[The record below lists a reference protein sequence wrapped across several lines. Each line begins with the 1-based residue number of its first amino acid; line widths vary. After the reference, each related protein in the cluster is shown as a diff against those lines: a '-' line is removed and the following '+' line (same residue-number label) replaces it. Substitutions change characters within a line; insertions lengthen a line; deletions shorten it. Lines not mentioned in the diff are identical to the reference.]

1 MKNLLR
7 NLGIRVLILSR
18 SRSETIH
25 THLLLPDFIEVLVPK
40 SQKEQYAKSIHNPIL
55 TCPDDVKGL
64 GMLRNWVLDNF
75 MEETVIMVDDDIR
88 VCICK
93 TGFRTRNITD
103 PLEFLQVMTNIAVMA
118 KDAGCHCFGMSQTDI
133 RKYNATDPFKL
144 NTWVG
149 CVIGVIGRK
158 YRFRDDPFKVDIDFT
173 LQNLLVDRIV
183 WVDDRYYC
191 YQARDNNRGGNAQ
204 FRSKEGFEKSVD
216 TLLAKWGRYLKKKYH
231 QGQIGLSLQVK
242 RKQVINEI
250 A

>member
-1 MKNLLR
+1 M
-7 NLGIRVLILSR
+7 VILSR
-18 SRSETIH
+18 SRSETIN
-25 THLLLPDFIEVLVPK
+25 THRLLPDFIEVLVPE
-40 SQKEQYAKSIHNPIL
+40 SQRDEYAARLKNPII
-55 TCPDDVKGL
+55 TCPDSVQGL

-75 MEETVIMVDDDIR
+75 REETVVMIDDDIR

-93 TGFRTRNITD
+93 TGFRTRNIKD
-103 PLEFLQVMTNIAVMA
+103 PLEFLQVLTNIAIMA

-133 RKYNATDPFKL
+133 RKYNPTSPFNL

-204 FRSKEGFEKSVD
+204 FRSKEKFEESVR
-216 TLLAKWGRYLKKKYH
+216 TLLEKWGKYLKKKMH
-231 QGQIGLSLQVK
+231 AGQIGLSIQVK
-242 RKQVINEI
+242 RKQVINES
-250 A
+250 

>member
-1 MKNLLR
+1 MKNLLKR
-7 NLGIRVLILSR
+7 LGVRVLILSR
-18 SRSETIH
+18 SRSETIR
-25 THLLLPDFIEVLVPK
+25 THKLLPDFIEVLVPK
-40 SQKEQYAKSIHNPIL
+40 SQKAAYAERIPNPVV

-75 MEETVIMVDDDIR
+75 DDETIVMVDDDIR

-93 TGFRTRNITD
+93 TGYRTRNITD
-103 PLEFLQVMTNIAVMA
+103 PLEFLQVITNIAVMA

-133 RKYNATDPFKL
+133 RKYNPTSPFNL
-144 NTWVG
+144 CTWVG

-191 YQARDNNRGGNAQ
+191 YQARDNNRGGNAE
-204 FRSKEGFEKSVD
+204 FRSKEGFKQSVD
-216 TLLAKWGRYLKKKYH
+216 TLLQKWGKYLKMKMH
-231 QGQIGLSLQVK
+231 QGQIGLSIQVK
-242 RKQVINEI
+242 RKAVINES
-250 A
+250 